1 MACAW
6 QQVVLDLLVA
16 SPTTRLPLASRV
28 DDYHADGN
36 EEWDEDIVEPVDSPT
51 HISELIVKR
60 L

>member
-6 QQVVLDLLVA
+6 QQVALDLLVA

-36 EEWDEDIVEPVDSPT
+36 EEWDEDTVERADSPT

>member
-6 QQVVLDLLVA
+6 QQVALDLLVA

-36 EEWDEDIVEPVDSPT
+36 EEGDEDIVEPVDSDIWVDPY
-51 HISELIVKR
+51 I
-60 L
+60 